1 MKRTTKS
8 EGMVGEPT
16 PALIDELSMGG
27 NPGITELLTPK
38 GTDLRHEEKSEQ
50 EK

>member
-8 EGMVGEPT
+8 GGMVGEPT

-27 NPGITELLTPK
+27 NPGICEFPTPK
-38 GTDLRHEEKSEQ
+38 GTDLRHEEKPER
-50 EK
+50 EE